1 MEAGPS
7 RPSSR
12 SRRQG
17 APPKP
22 PEENAGDEVEVL
34 DSSAVLA
41 LLLGESGAEDV
52 AQTIARGAAISTVNV
67 SEVADVLLR
76 NKFDANAVIARLSEQ
91 VVVELFTHQD
101 ALAAAAMS
109 PPTRRQGLS
118 LGDRACLAL
127 AQRLDATALT
137 ADREWSRLELG
148 VSIRLLR

>member
-17 APPKP
+17 ATPKTR
-22 PEENAGDEVEVL
+22 EDNAGDDVGVL

-41 LLLGESGAEDV
+41 LLLGESGADDV
-52 AQTIARGAAISTVNV
+52 AQTIAHGAAISTVNL

-76 NKFDANAVIARLSEQ
+76 NKFDADSMIARLSDQ
-91 VVVELFTHQD
+91 VAVEPFTHED

-127 AQRLDATALT
+127 AHRLDATALT
-137 ADREWSRLELG
+137 ADREWSRLKLG